1 MVIDTSALLA
11 ILFDEEDASLYARAI
26 AEGAVR
32 YLSAASWLE
41 ASIVIEARYGLPGGQ
56 ALDQLVQTAEI
67 HIEPVTFEQIKVARE
82 AYRRFGKGRG
92 HAAGLNYGDC
102 FAYALAKIMGEPL
115 LFKGDDFR
123 YTDIGSVR

>member
-11 ILFDEEDASLYARAI
+11 ILFNEEDAPLYARAI

-67 HIEPVTFEQIKVARE
+67 HIEPVTFEQVKVARE

-102 FAYALAKIMGEPL
+102 FAYALAKIIGEPL

-123 YTDIGSVR
+123 YTDIGSVL